1 MICPNC
7 RKDTITYKLVV
18 NSSVEDPLLCDSC
31 RQQIFQYRFISEI
44 GLIYSMLSFQLGILL
59 LVVEEW
65 LWGVLFLVF
74 AMGVFY
80 GARYVEVYYT
90 RLRVLAVGE
99 NRYERTQFFMSFL
112 AMVIGIVVFIPFLFL
127 LPDDN
132 EYINFV
138 KQIIRSVS
146 EN

>member
-18 NSSVEDPLLCDSC
+18 NSSVKDPLLCDSC

-44 GLIYSMLSFQLGILL
+44 GQIYSMLSFQLGILL

-65 LWGVLFLVF
+65 LWGVLFFLF
-74 AMGVFY
+74 ALGAFF
-80 GARYVEVYYT
+80 GARYVEIYYT
-90 RLRVLAVGE
+90 RLRVLGINE
-99 NRYERTQFFMSFL
+99 KRSKWIQFFMSFL
-112 AMVIGIVVFIPFLFL
+112 AMVIGIAVFIPFLML

-138 KQIIRSVS
+138 KRFISAVS
-146 EN
+146 AR

>member
-1 MICPNC
+1 
-7 RKDTITYKLVV
+7 
-18 NSSVEDPLLCDSC
+18 
-31 RQQIFQYRFISEI
+31 
-44 GLIYSMLSFQLGILL
+44 MLSFQLGILL